1 MLTRPTP
8 FASLR
13 PAAEDRWIETA
24 EALAESF
31 RATVAADDVS
41 GELPLEHLRA
51 ISASGLDVAF
61 LPVEHGGEALSYA
74 TLAQVVRIFAAAHP
88 AVAAVWLMHIGA
100 AHALV
105 TMSAPPAAEHFA
117 AALRAGDRFS
127 NALSE
132 PAGGNHF
139 LSSQQDVGAVE
150 GGWSLTGSKLF
161 VSGVEAADHVFLNV
175 RIDGVPGFFGLDRD
189 DTMSLPPI
197 EQTIGMRATR
207 SRTIDFDGTL
217 LPADRRCGPPPATY
231 ANLITIGFAA
241 LSIGIAESAIDALV
255 ATATRRKHPAA
266 ERLADSLW
274 VKQETAMVWA
284 ELGAARLVAERTA
297 WLADQ
302 RDPVAMAAATEG
314 KMLTNEVA
322 KKAAALA
329 LKVGGGGAY
338 LARSPIQ
345 RIFRDAQ
352 AGALMAYSVPFSQ
365 EVVGEWV
372 LAEPAA
378 QAPSAQAPIVQAP
391 VPAPAA

>member
-1 MLTRPTP
+1 MLTRPSP
-8 FASLR
+8 FVSAIPES
-13 PAAEDRWIETA
+13 EQRWLETA
-24 EALAESF
+24 SALAEGM
-31 RATVAADDVS
+31 RATVAADDES
-41 GELPLEHLRA
+41 GELPIEHLRA

-74 TLAQVVRIFAAAHP
+74 ALAQVVRVFAAAHP

-105 TMSAPPAAEHFA
+105 TMSAPPAAAFFA
-117 AALRAGDRFS
+117 ERLRAGDRFS

-139 LSSQQDVGAVE
+139 LASQQDVSPVD
-150 GGWSLTGSKLF
+150 GGWMLTGRKLF
-161 VSGVEAADHVFLNV
+161 VSGAEVADHLLLNV
-175 RIDGVPGFFGLDRD
+175 RIDGGPGFFGVDRD
-189 DTMSLPPI
+189 DTLSLPPI
-197 EQTIGMRATR
+197 DQTIGMRATR
-207 SRTIDFDGTL
+207 SRTVEFDGTIL
-217 LPADRRCGPPPATY
+217 QRSRLCGPPPEGY
-231 ANLITIGFAA
+231 ANLITIGFSA

-255 ATATRRKHPAA
+255 ASANRRKDPAA
-266 ERLADSLW
+266 ERLADASW
-274 VKQETAMVWA
+274 VRSETAMVWA
-284 ELGAARLVAERTA
+284 ELRAARLIAEQTA
-297 WLADQ
+297 WLAD
-302 RDPVAMAAATEG
+302 RADPTAMAAATEG

-365 EVVGEWV
+365 DVVGGWV
-372 LAEPAA
+372 LAEP
-378 QAPSAQAPIVQAP
+378 
-391 VPAPAA
+391 PAA